1 MAAMPVFPS
10 HAPPPSLSPSSL
22 LVRGPWLTTR
32 ACSSRLVDAAL
43 RPGGLAAS
51 EEAVKVIPGPH
62 FSFDQSVDEG
72 GASGMGDGVDS
83 GEERRTVLVVFIGGI
98 TFAEI
103 SALRFMSSQ
112 GGLNCNFVIMTT
124 KMINGNSLVRSL
136 CTDFAT

>member
-1 MAAMPVFPS
+1 MLISPS
-10 HAPPPSLSPSSL
+10 DTPPPSSL
-22 LVRGPWLTTR
+22 LVWWPCLTTR
-32 ACSSRLVDAAL
+32 DSWNRLVDAAL

-62 FSFDQSVDEG
+62 FSFDQSVDDGNGSRLANGFVE
-72 GASGMGDGVDS
+72 GVDPS
-83 GEERRTVLVVFIGGI
+83 EERRTVLVVFIGGV

-112 GGLNCNFVIMTT
+112 GGLNCNFIVMTT

-136 CTDFAT
+136 CTDFST